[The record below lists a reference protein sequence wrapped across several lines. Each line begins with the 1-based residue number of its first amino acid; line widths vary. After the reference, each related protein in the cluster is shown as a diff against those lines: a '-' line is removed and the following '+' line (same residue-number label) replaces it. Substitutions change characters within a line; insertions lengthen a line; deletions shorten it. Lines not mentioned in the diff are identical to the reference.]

1 MFCRV
6 GVESSEYRGVFQLLT
21 TTCRLELGPNFRSVE
36 SKLEP
41 PVDETSVRMFD

>member
-6 GVESSEYRGVFQLLT
+6 GVEWLEYRGVVQLLT
-21 TTCRLELGPNFRSVE
+21 TTCRLELGPEFRSVE

-41 PVDETSVRMFD
+41 PVDETSVKMFE